1 MFLSDKEILQ
11 RLQKSELLIEPDPDE
26 IQLGPFT
33 VDCRLGTQFRHL
45 PSAPVFREGALDPV
59 GVESMDRLFISTP
72 TVTVELGER
81 IVIQPHSSL
90 LGVSLELIQTPFD
103 LATFIFPRPSW
114 ERLGLTIVPSIVH
127 PGFKGKF
134 TLSLHNLGNIPLAL
148 YPGIRIIGLAFA
160 EIRSADEKRYVHKYT
175 PMIEPQFSKLYLD
188 SEIERIKAIK
198 EGTKRGLHYKRTSP
212 IDLNDIITTVFQESG
227 FQKGK
232 ALESLAAE
240 IFKSIKGLKILKV
253 NARLHAEELDILLK
267 NDITVGFWRFAG
279 SPIVVECKN
288 WSQKVGAREISV
300 LFDKMVSLGPKACT
314 GILIAPHGVTGDSH
328 SDAVLKVREKRQQG
342 RDIIILEQADLEEIA
357 RGVHPAEVIDKKW
370 EQLYLI

>member
-11 RLQKSELLIEPDPDE
+11 RLQKSELLIEPEPDD

-45 PSAPVFREGALDPV
+45 PSANVIRNDAFDPI
-59 GVESMDRLFISTP
+59 EAKSIDRLLISTP

-81 IVIQPHSSL
+81 IVIQSHSTL
-90 LGVSLELIQTPFD
+90 LGVTLELIQTPLD
-103 LATFIFPRPSW
+103 LATFIFPRSSW
-114 ERLGLTIVPSIVH
+114 ERLGLTIVPSIVY
-127 PGFKGKF
+127 PGFKGKL
-134 TLSLHNLGNIPLAL
+134 TLSLHNLGNIPIAL

-160 EIRSADEKRYVHKYT
+160 EIRSFVENRYVHKYS
-175 PMIEPQFSKLYLD
+175 PISEPQFSKLYLD
-188 SEIERIKAIK
+188 SDIERIKEIK
-198 EGTKRGLHYKRTSP
+198 SEKQKGLHSKRASP
-212 IDLNDIITTVFQESG
+212 IDLKTITTAFQESG

-253 NARLHAEELDILLK
+253 DARLHAEELDLLLK

-288 WSQKVGAREISV
+288 WSQKVGAREVSV
-300 LFDKMVSLGPKACT
+300 LFDKLVSLGPKVCT

-342 RDIIILEQADLEEIA
+342 RDIIILDKADLEEIA
-357 RGVHPAEVIDKKW
+357 QGVHPVEVIDKKW
-370 EQLYLI
+370 EQLYQI